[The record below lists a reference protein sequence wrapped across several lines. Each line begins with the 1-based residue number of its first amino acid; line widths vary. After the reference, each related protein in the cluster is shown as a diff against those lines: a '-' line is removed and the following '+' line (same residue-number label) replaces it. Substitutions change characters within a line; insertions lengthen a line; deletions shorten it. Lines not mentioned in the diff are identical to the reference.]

1 MFHVSTLDPENPP
14 RKEDGT
20 IDWEQDFFGK
30 FTALTVS
37 GQLEGELGA
46 TSLGKIYTFGPTFR
60 AENSNTPRHLAEFWM
75 IEPEMAFY
83 QLDELTALEEEF
95 IKYCVKWA
103 LDHCM
108 DDLEFL
114 NKMIDN
120 GLIER
125 LKSVIDTD
133 FVRLPYTEGIKI
145 LEEAVKN
152 GVKFEFP
159 VSWGVDLASEH
170 ERYLVEKHF
179 KKPVIMIDYPKE
191 IKAFYMKQNDDGRTV
206 QGTDVLFPQIGE
218 IIGGSVREEN
228 YDKLMTRINE
238 LNIPMKDMWWYLD
251 TRRYGSCPH
260 AGFGLI
266 LMALPEIERHPLRPF
281 LPEGARLL
289 MLGSFPPPRKR
300 WCMDFFYPNR
310 SNMMWEIFGLVFFGD
325 SRRLVDA
332 EHKTFRMED
341 IKALLEERGIAIYDT
356 ACAVRRLSGNA
367 SDKDLEVVDKTDIPL
382 LLSKIPHCH
391 DIVCTGQK
399 SFSVLTDDYGVP
411 VPQMGFYNEFTLAGR
426 PMRLWRMPS
435 SSRAY
440 PMKLEEKASYYREMM
455 VRIGII

>member
-1 MFHVSTLDPENPP
+1 
-14 RKEDGT
+14 
-20 IDWEQDFFGK
+20 
-30 FTALTVS
+30 
-37 GQLEGELGA
+37 
-46 TSLGKIYTFGPTFR
+46 
-60 AENSNTPRHLAEFWM
+60 
-75 IEPEMAFY
+75 
-83 QLDELTALEEEF
+83 
-95 IKYCVKWA
+95 
-103 LDHCM
+103 
-108 DDLEFL
+108 
-114 NKMIDN
+114 
-120 GLIER
+120 
-125 LKSVIDTD
+125 
-133 FVRLPYTEGIKI
+133 
-145 LEEAVKN
+145 
-152 GVKFEFP
+152 
-159 VSWGVDLASEH
+159 
-170 ERYLVEKHF
+170 
-179 KKPVIMIDYPKE
+179 
-191 IKAFYMKQNDDGRTV
+191 
-206 QGTDVLFPQIGE
+206 
-218 IIGGSVREEN
+218 
-228 YDKLMTRINE
+228 
-238 LNIPMKDMWWYLD
+238 
-251 TRRYGSCPH
+251 
-260 AGFGLI
+260 
-266 LMALPEIERHPLRPF
+266 MALPEIERHPLRPF

-341 IKALLEERGIAIYDT
+341 IKALLEGRGIAIYDT
-356 ACAVRRLSGNA
+356 ACAVCRLSGNA

-455 VRIGII
+455 GRIGII